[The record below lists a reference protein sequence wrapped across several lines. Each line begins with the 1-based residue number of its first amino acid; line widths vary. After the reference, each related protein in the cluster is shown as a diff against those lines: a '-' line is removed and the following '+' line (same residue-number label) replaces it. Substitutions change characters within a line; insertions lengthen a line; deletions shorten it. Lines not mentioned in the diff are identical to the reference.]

1 MVSLLEVLKL
11 AKNNNASDIHI
22 TAGAPPLIRINGQL
36 FRLETES
43 LNSEDTK
50 TMCYSLISD
59 EQKAFF
65 ENKKHLDFSFF
76 IKNISRFRGTLFF
89 QKGSVSG
96 TFRRLEVSPPKAT
109 DLGLPP
115 SVENTIHYPNG
126 LVLVTGPTGSGKS
139 TTLAAI
145 IDAINQTRRSHILT
159 LEDPVEIVHP
169 HKNCVVS
176 QREIGLDCHSFADG
190 MKNALRVDPDICLI
204 GEMRDPETIELALK
218 LAETG
223 HLVFSTLHTN
233 SASKT
238 IDRIVSTFPADKREV
253 ICNQLSTVLQSIVSQ
268 RLIKNKTNGRTV
280 VTEIL
285 FANPAIR
292 NLIRE
297 NKIFQIYSVIQTCN
311 QEGMQTMNQSLVHL
325 VKNGI
330 IDTKEAFKIT
340 NEKDELYQLL
350 KQRRRIAS

>member
-1 MVSLLEVLKL
+1 MVSLLDVLRL
-11 AKNNNASDIHI
+11 AKNKDASDIHI
-22 TAGAPPLIRINGQL
+22 TVGAPPLVRINGSL
-36 FRLETES
+36 LRLETDH
-43 LNSEDTK
+43 LTSEDTK

-59 EQKAFF
+59 EQKAMF
-65 ENKKHLDFSFF
+65 ENNKHLDFSFF
-76 IKNISRFRGTLFF
+76 VKNVSRFRGTLFF
-89 QKGSVSG
+89 QKGSVAG
-96 TFRRLEVSPPKAT
+96 TFRKLQLLPPEAQ

-126 LVLVTGPTGSGKS
+126 LVLITGPTGSGKS

-159 LEDPVEIVHP
+159 LEDPVEIIHS

-176 QREIGLDCHSFADG
+176 QREIGLDCHSFSDG
-190 MKNALRVDPDICLI
+190 MRNALRVDPDICLI
-204 GEMRDPETIELALK
+204 GEMRDSETIELALK

-233 SASKT
+233 STSKT
-238 IDRIVSTFPADKREV
+238 IDRIVSSFPSEKKEIV
-253 ICNQLSTVLQSIVSQ
+253 CNQLSTVLQAVISQ
-268 RLIKNKTNGRTV
+268 KLIKNKSNGRTV

-297 NKIFQIYSVIQTCN
+297 NKFYQIYSVIQTCH
-311 QEGMQTMNQSLVHL
+311 QEGMQTMNQGL
-325 VKNGI
+325 VKLIKDGI
-330 IDTKEAFKIT
+330 IDAKDAFTVT

-350 KQRRRIAS
+350 KRSRIAS